1 MLGKWVCP
9 TKWWVFPTKW
19 WVCPTSGG
27 CVLLVVG
34 VSY

>member
-1 MLGKWVCP
+1 MLGK
-9 TKWWVFPTKW
+9 

-27 CVLLVVG
+27 CVLLVGRCVPLVVG